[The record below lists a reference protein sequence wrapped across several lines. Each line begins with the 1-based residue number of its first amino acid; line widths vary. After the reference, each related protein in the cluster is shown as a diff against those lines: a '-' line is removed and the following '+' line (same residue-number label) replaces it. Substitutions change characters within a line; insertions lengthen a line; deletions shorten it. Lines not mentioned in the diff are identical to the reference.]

1 MAKTMTIGTKVDSET
16 HEKLTKLAE
25 SRGLSVS
32 EQVRELIEA
41 GIGEQEKSAK
51 EAIPEDLSE
60 RLDAL
65 VIMAFKATR
74 AAAKAQFLAS
84 LSVGFTSDLAKL
96 IVSGK
101 MPTTD
106 EKTEFLGQTN
116 EWAEG
121 FAQTYLQE
129 DNSELLSKHSPH
141 PRP

>member
-16 HEKLTKLAE
+16 HEKLTKVAAALGF
-25 SRGLSVS
+25 SIS
-32 EQVRELIEA
+32 ELVRELIEA
-41 GIGEQEKSAK
+41 GINAQEAPADT
-51 EAIPEDLSE
+51 AIPDDLSE

-65 VIMAFKATR
+65 MILAHKAAR

-84 LSVGFTSDLAKL
+84 MSVGFTSDLAKL
-96 IVSGK
+96 IVSGQ

-121 FAQTYLQE
+121 FAQKYLQE
-129 DNSELLSKHSPH
+129 DSSLLSKISPQ
-141 PRP
+141 PLS

>member
-16 HEKLTKLAE
+16 HEKLTKLATTM
-25 SRGLSVS
+25 GVS
-32 EQVRELIEA
+32 ISELVRELIEA
-41 GIGEQEKSAK
+41 GISEQEKPAK
-51 EAIPEDLSE
+51 EAIPEDLSK

-65 VIMAFKATR
+65 TLMAFKATR

-84 LSVGFTSDLAKL
+84 MSVGFTSDLAKL

-116 EWAEG
+116 DWAEG
-121 FAQTYLQE
+121 FAKTYLQE
-129 DNSELLSKHSPH
+129 DNSELLSKNSPH
-141 PRP
+141 PQP

>member
-25 SRGLSVS
+25 SRGFSVS
-32 EQVRELIEA
+32 ELVRELIEA
-41 GIGEQEKSAK
+41 GISEQEKPAQ
-51 EAIPEDLSE
+51 EAIPDDLTE

-84 LSVGFTSDLAKL
+84 MSVGFTSDLAKL
-96 IVSGK
+96 IVSGQ
-101 MPTTD
+101 MPTSA

-121 FAQTYLQE
+121 FAAQYLQE
-129 DNSELLSKHSPH
+129 DNNDTRAP
-141 PRP
+141 

>member
-16 HEKLTKLAE
+16 HEKLSKMAATLK
-25 SRGLSVS
+25 LSVS
-32 EQVRELIEA
+32 ELVRELIEA
-41 GIGEQEKSAK
+41 GISAQD
-51 EAIPEDLSE
+51 EPAGTAIPADFSE

-65 VIMAFKATR
+65 VIMAHKAAR

-84 LSVGFTSDLAKL
+84 MSVGFTSDLAKL
-96 IVSGK
+96 IVSGQ

-116 EWAEG
+116 DWAEG

-129 DNSELLSKHSPH
+129 DNSELLSKNSPH
-141 PRP
+141 PQP